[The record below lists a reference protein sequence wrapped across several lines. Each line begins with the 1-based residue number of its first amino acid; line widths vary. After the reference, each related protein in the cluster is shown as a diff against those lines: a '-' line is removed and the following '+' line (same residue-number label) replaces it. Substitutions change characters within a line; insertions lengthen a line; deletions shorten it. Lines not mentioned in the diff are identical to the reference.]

1 MLLRAMVISL
11 YEVCPMLLMLLSKEK
26 FFSSYSNPRA
36 RMIFLSTFFSDNPA
50 IGYFLLNQAYQY
62 MKIVKN

>member
-1 MLLRAMVISL
+1 
-11 YEVCPMLLMLLSKEK
+11 MLLMLLSKEK
-26 FFSSYSNPRA
+26 FFSSYSNPKA
-36 RMIFLSTFFSDNPA
+36 RMMFLSTFFSDNPA